1 MTGRAVSTA
10 SATAHLLPRCGGW
23 PSRLRCWSQRLA
35 AQTNGRNGMA
45 IRDER
50 GITTAEYAV
59 GTAAGAGLA
68 MLLFKMLT
76 GSFGEDMLHTL
87 FNHVMQMLGM

>member
-1 MTGRAVSTA
+1 MV
-10 SATAHLLPRCGGW
+10 
-23 PSRLRCWSQRLA
+23 
-35 AQTNGRNGMA
+35 

-68 MLLFKMLT
+68 MLLFKLLT
-76 GSFGEDMLHTL
+76 GSFGEDMLHKL
-87 FNHVMQMLGM
+87 FEHVMQMLGR